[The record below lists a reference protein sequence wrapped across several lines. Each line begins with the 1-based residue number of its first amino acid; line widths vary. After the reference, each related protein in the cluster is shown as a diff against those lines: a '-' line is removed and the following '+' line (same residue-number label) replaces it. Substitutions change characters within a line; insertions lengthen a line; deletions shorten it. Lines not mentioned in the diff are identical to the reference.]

1 MEGQRNS
8 PQTAAAA
15 ARERAI
21 RLHSFAQGCVG
32 RELAPYLNDLVLVV
46 ADVFLCL
53 GGGVG
58 LRAAAQLTA
67 LLVTPQSPEA
77 YPSRGSRR
85 RAELLSQIDRG
96 ALTVLARLGVGERLA
111 QALDHVMGATA
122 VLMTLGGP
130 DALTALAVNE
140 MLREFFTALPGVPSE
155 GSRSTSPVPGP
166 GPDTQRQPSDSFSPE
181 ADPRQTSSNGTE
193 ESGDG
198 DPLGSIQAGSNPVVG
213 FASEGQPRDPTPL
226 PRPQLSDSF
235 ASNLTESAE
244 PLTHPHAEPF
254 EPSPPEASQVADPE
268 AAEANPLLPTAQVAD
283 DLHQRLTNLLA
294 MIVEHNSALENA
306 ARKVSAT
313 LTQIGV
319 NAANAVPEVHMCTH
333 KTNDI
338 SCGGSRIAW

>member
-181 ADPRQTSSNGTE
+181 ADPG
-193 ESGDG
+193 
-198 DPLGSIQAGSNPVVG
+198 
-213 FASEGQPRDPTPL
+213 
-226 PRPQLSDSF
+226 RPQAMGQRSQGM
-235 ASNLTESAE
+235 ATPWGQYRQALT
-244 PLTHPHAEPF
+244 P
-254 EPSPPEASQVADPE
+254 
-268 AAEANPLLPTAQVAD
+268 
-283 DLHQRLTNLLA
+283 
-294 MIVEHNSALENA
+294 
-306 ARKVSAT
+306 
-313 LTQIGV
+313 
-319 NAANAVPEVHMCTH
+319 
-333 KTNDI
+333 
-338 SCGGSRIAW
+338 